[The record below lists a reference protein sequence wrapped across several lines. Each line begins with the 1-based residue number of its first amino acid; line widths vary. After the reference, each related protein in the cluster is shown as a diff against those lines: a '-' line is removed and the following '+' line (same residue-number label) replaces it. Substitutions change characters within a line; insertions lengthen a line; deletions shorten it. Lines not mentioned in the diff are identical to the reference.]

1 MSLIPIPK
9 PPKVKVKTK
18 KNKGIL
24 NANVVVNA
32 LATPPDTFYAGEKL
46 KKAYKDQDTLQRVI
60 AMRVKLPYDGKFLI

>member
-60 AMRVKLPYDGKFLI
+60 AMRVKLPYDSKFLI